1 MVCNSR
7 KRLARNVARV
17 AVPPRAADNMRDGR
31 GAIDRA
37 WAYPVFGVAE
47 PVVNFATAC
56 LISLPG
62 GDGLFLRLLFPG
74 TDVSSPACSAL
85 CRMYA
90 SVLICFGLCQAVVWR
105 EARDSNLR
113 TWTWLMLVPDFHHM
127 VFAYGSFL
135 IKNGRLDMACV
146 VHYLI
151 QGSLTL
157 GRFYLLAT
165 TGLGEQERK

>member
-1 MVCNSR
+1 
-7 KRLARNVARV
+7 
-17 AVPPRAADNMRDGR
+17 MRDGR